1 MESVVNAF
9 KSGNRKRTLNA
20 MALKIAD
27 TIDSCESAR
36 DMPALTKRMVEI
48 MDAIDK
54 CPDPNASKTKLAKLQ
69 ANATKRKSA

>member
-1 MESVVNAF
+1 MESVVKAF
-9 KSGNRKRTLNA
+9 ESGDRRRVLEA

-36 DMPALTKRMVEI
+36 DIPALTKRMVEV

-54 CPDPNASKTKLAKLQ
+54 CPDANASKTKLATLQ
-69 ANATKRKSA
+69 ANAAKRRTA

>member
-1 MESVVNAF
+1 MESVVKAF
-9 KSGNRKRTLNA
+9 ESGDRKRTLNA

-27 TIDSCESAR
+27 TIDECESAR
-36 DMPALTKRMVEI
+36 DIPALTKRMVEI